1 MAVGRSIMA
10 NWRWSRAWK
19 PPTRRRIHRQRVL
32 SIWCRTAWA
41 CVTFMLL
48 LAALVDWKTLLSTA
62 PDPPN
67 VANAGIYR
75 HSYVQR
81 DTAVWLTSDTV
92 SVWQVW
98 LLPWYCTVT
107 TFLASPSLLMWLAVH
122 VYWLFCRYMILCNIG
137 LVELFSWKLTG
148 PVGY

>member
-1 MAVGRSIMA
+1 MKAA
-10 NWRWSRAWK
+10 NPKAYSQAA
-19 PPTRRRIHRQRVL
+19 RVL
-32 SIWCRTAWA
+32 CIWCRTAWV

-92 SVWQVW
+92 SV
-98 LLPWYCTVT
+98 C
-107 TFLASPSLLMWLAVH
+107 MAV
-122 VYWLFCRYMILCNIG
+122 
-137 LVELFSWKLTG
+137 
-148 PVGY
+148 